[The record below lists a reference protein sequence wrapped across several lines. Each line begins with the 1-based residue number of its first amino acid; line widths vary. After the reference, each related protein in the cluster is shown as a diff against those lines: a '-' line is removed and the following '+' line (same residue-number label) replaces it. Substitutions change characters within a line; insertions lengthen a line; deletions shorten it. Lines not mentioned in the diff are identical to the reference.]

1 MDWMERIFHVDPDGG
16 NGLFELAILVFLV
29 VAVTMLVLRVRG
41 RVTRRGAAAPRE
53 ERRRQG

>member
-29 VAVTMLVLRVRG
+29 VAVTMAVMRVRG
-41 RVTRRGAAAPRE
+41 RVALGNRSERDRG
-53 ERRRQG
+53 